1 METNEKNRPDPD
13 ALLSFLKKEEEKEK
27 RARLKIYFG
36 MCAGAGKTYD
46 MLKAAHDA
54 LSKNI
59 DVVIGYIETHK
70 RPDTEALLNGLP
82 VISRKKIDYRG
93 TQLEEMDL
101 DAILARHPKLVLV
114 DELAHTNAPGS
125 RHAKRYQDVIELLD
139 NGIDVYT
146 TLNVQHLE
154 SRADTV
160 AQITGATI
168 RETVPDSI
176 FEQADEIEVIDISP
190 EELLQ
195 RLREG
200 KVYTPERSQQAVQNF
215 FREGNLTA
223 LREMALRLTAER
235 VDHQLRDYMKNRR
248 IAGPWKS
255 SQRLLV
261 GINAS
266 RHCFSLIRW
275 ARRLAYSINGSWVA
289 VYVETTKQLSDA
301 DKSQLSKN
309 VKLASELGA
318 EVITTSD
325 EDVAKA
331 LVRVAREQNATQ
343 ILVGKSKYFLPFG
356 KSLLEKIIEISGE
369 LDIHVVG
376 GAMDAGNRLRW
387 LRLPSL
393 HSGWMQYWISA
404 MIVIAVA
411 AICFPV
417 SPWLGYQTVSFI
429 LLLTVTLMPLKF
441 GTGPVLLAAALSALI
456 WNYFF
461 IPPQFTFYI
470 GLTHDALMFL
480 TYFVIASVTGT
491 LTARIRVRERIV
503 LQREA
508 RTNALYALTRDLSNA
523 RNQNEVAKAS
533 VANIEQFFNG
543 SVIIFL
549 SDLSGD
555 LLPEPHPA
563 STFKADMKEFSV
575 PSWVYWNEKK
585 AGKFTDTLP
594 FAAATY
600 FPISG
605 PRFPLGV
612 IGIKLDRSF
621 TIDQETL
628 IENFIRQIASAL
640 EREQLNEINKNSIA
654 VVESERLYKTLFN
667 SISHELRT
675 PIAAMITASES
686 LQHTENLKHDSLAK
700 DLLGEIHTAADRL
713 NRLVGNLLDMARLES
728 GHITIKSDWC
738 DIHDIIHSVLQ
749 KLEHQLSLH
758 TVTVVVSPDLP
769 LLKID
774 FGLMEQV
781 IMNLL
786 LNAALYTP
794 NGVTIEIKALK
805 ESHDCVLMIADNGPG
820 FPVDALSHLFDKF
833 YRVPGTKTGGTGLGL
848 SIVRGFVEAHQGRI
862 SAENRKSGG
871 AQFTIRLP
879 LHPVPATETIVHE
892 YE

>member
-1 METNEKNRPDPD
+1 MDSNEKNRPDPD
-13 ALLSFLKKEEEKEK
+13 ALLSILKKEEEKGK
-27 RARLKIYFG
+27 RARLKIFFG

-54 LSKNI
+54 LSKRT

-70 RPDTEALLNGLP
+70 RPETEALLHGLP
-82 VISRKKIDYRG
+82 AIPRKKIDYRG
-93 TQLEEMDL
+93 AQLEEMDL
-101 DAILARHPKLVLV
+101 DAILARRPKLVLV
-114 DELAHTNAPGS
+114 DELAHTNAPGC
-125 RHAKRYQDVIELLD
+125 RHTKRYQDVLELLD

-168 RETVPDSI
+168 RETVPDSV

-195 RLREG
+195 RLNEG
-200 KVYTPERSQQAVQNF
+200 KVYTAERSQQAIQNF

-235 VDHQLRDYMKNRR
+235 VDHQLRDYMKTQR
-248 IAGPWKS
+248 ISGPWKS

-266 RHCFSLIRW
+266 RHCVALIRW
-275 ARRLAYSINGSWVA
+275 ARRLAYATNGSWVA
-289 VYVETTKQLSDA
+289 VYVETTRQLSDSE
-301 DKSQLSKN
+301 KSQLSKN

-318 EVITTSD
+318 EVITTAD
-325 EDVAKA
+325 DDIAKA
-331 LVRVAREQNATQ
+331 LVRVAREQNTTQ

-376 GAMDAGNRLRW
+376 GAMDSAGRFRW
-387 LRLPSL
+387 LRLPVL
-393 HSGWMQYWISA
+393 HSAWMQYLIA
-404 MIVIAVA
+404 ALIVIAVA
-411 AICFPV
+411 MICYPI

-429 LLLTVTLMPLKF
+429 LLLTVALMPLKF
-441 GTGPVLLAAALSALI
+441 GTGPVLLAAASSALI
-456 WNYFF
+456 WNFFF

-470 GLTHDALMFL
+470 GLTQDALMFL

-491 LTARIRVRERIV
+491 LTARIRARERIV
-503 LQREA
+503 IQREVRA
-508 RTNALYALTRDLSNA
+508 NALYALTRDLSNA
-523 RNQNEVAKAS
+523 RNQDEVAKAS
-533 VANIEQFFNG
+533 VSNIENFFG
-543 SVIIFL
+543 GEVVIFL

-555 LLPEPHPA
+555 LLPQPHSA
-563 STFKADMKEFSV
+563 STFHADSKEFSV
-575 PSWVYWNEKK
+575 PAWVYWNEKK

-594 FAAATY
+594 FAAASY

-605 PRFPLGV
+605 PRYPLGV
-612 IGIKLDRSF
+612 IGIKLNRSF

-628 IENFIRQIASAL
+628 LENFIRQIASAL

-686 LQHTENLKHDSLAK
+686 LQHTESLKQNSLVMN
-700 DLLGEIHTAADRL
+700 LLGEIHTAADRL

-728 GHITIKSDWC
+728 GHIGLKADWC
-738 DIHDIIHSVLQ
+738 DVHDVIYSALE
-749 KLEHQLSLH
+749 KLKHELSTH
-758 TVTVVVSPDLP
+758 TVTVEVSQDLP
-769 LLKID
+769 LIKID

-781 IMNLL
+781 ITNLL
-786 LNAALYTP
+786 LNAAIYTP
-794 NGVTIEIKALK
+794 QGVHIEIKAYK
-805 ESHDCVLMIADNGPG
+805 ESNDCILIIADNGPG
-820 FPVDALSHLFDKF
+820 FPTEALPHLFDKF
-833 YRVPGTKTGGTGLGL
+833 YRVPGTQTGGTGLGL
-848 SIVRGFVEAHQGRI
+848 SIVRGFVDAHRGTI
-862 SAENRKSGG
+862 SAENKNTGG

-879 LHPVPATETIVHE
+879 LHTIPATEIITQDV
-892 YE
+892 